1 MFPEQK
7 RIMESLEQ
15 ELIEKIK
22 QEAWNLYPSQ
32 ILDKLIGDNSV

>member
-32 ILDKLIGDNSV
+32 ILDKLIGDNQ